1 MSQTNNKTE
10 NQNMNLPFK
19 SGPAIIHEVITIPP
33 LETVASLSL
42 NQEQSKAVVTLQQ
55 RKPLYVVLKPLES
68 SVDQHSFLPP
78 NNLLL
83 GSGKNIIA
91 FPQRRYSICSVKPS
105 APVSGLV
112 QDLKRN
118 SVLLTPIPVNVPL
131 EGHKVPATSS
141 CNNIPITVTSCACK
155 FYTYRI

>member
-1 MSQTNNKTE
+1 
-10 NQNMNLPFK
+10 MNLPFK

-42 NQEQSKAVVTLQQ
+42 NQGQSKAVVNQQQ
-55 RKPLYVVLKPLES
+55 RNPFYVVLKPLES

-91 FPQRRYSICSVKPS
+91 FPQRRYSICSVKP
-105 APVSGLV
+105 VSGLV

-131 EGHKVPATSS
+131 EGNKVPATSS